1 MVIYKKVYAYEK
13 NQVSTLAVQG
23 EQDSRTIV
31 FSIYEKSEDEEPTTG
46 QQTVNPMLDLTGY
59 TATLYGV
66 YGDGA
71 AVSCPG
77 TIATDP
83 TTGVVSF
90 TLTAAFTVYAESLD
104 CAIVLT
110 KTGEELKIIGIT
122 LNVQPFDESGDV
134 PKRPQPISFYLGTAY
149 TETLSLRG
157 ADGQPYNLSSGQSL
171 VLTVKNGSTVIIT
184 KTVTANNGTSGEY
197 DFDFAASDTSGLAA
211 GTYTYSVML
220 LTDSIPVVKPSPFTL
235 LEL

>member
-1 MVIYKKVYAYEK
+1 MIIYKDVYAYEK
-13 NQVSTLAVQG
+13 NQVRVFAVQG

-31 FSIYEKSEDEEPTTG
+31 FSVYEKSEDDEPSTS
-46 QQTVNPMLDLTGY
+46 QQSSSPMLDLTGY
-59 TATLYGV
+59 TAKLYGV
-66 YGDGA
+66 YKDGS
-71 AVSCPG
+71 AVSCTG
-77 TIATDP
+77 TLASDP

-90 TLTAAFTVYAESLD
+90 TLTEAFTIYAEDLD

-110 KTGEELKIIGIT
+110 KSGEELKIVGIT
-122 LNVQPFDESGDV
+122 LTVEPFVEDGDV